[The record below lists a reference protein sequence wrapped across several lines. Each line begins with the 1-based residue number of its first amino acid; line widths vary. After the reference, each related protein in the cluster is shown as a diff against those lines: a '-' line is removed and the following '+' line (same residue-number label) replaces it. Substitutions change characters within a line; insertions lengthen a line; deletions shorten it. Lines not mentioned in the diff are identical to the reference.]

1 MSPPVKDSEKELVT
15 DATRPRREP
24 KPSKKKL
31 EAESENEEPK
41 RKKARK
47 EPAAEKG
54 GQLSQVEK
62 EPELTPKSKS
72 SIKKKAANTKAK
84 DTQDAQLISAANT
97 ERVQNLLQRREQAR
111 TSEVIEIKEL
121 EESDSTS
128 KHSRKPHDQPTGPNL
143 APSLLNQL
151 STEKQSNGQV
161 TCPPP
166 QQLSN
171 LSTGF
176 QLSSSYKSA
185 SPVTTASRFQF
196 SSPSVGSAH
205 SPSHFSLPSSRQLIK
220 SPKLLSSPTACSM
233 QQEFSISESLSHCS
247 DYDDILD
254 LDGPMAY
261 PSRVP
266 SLMPMAS
273 SRVSRDDGWQQEMSS
288 FPEVNGPCHN
298 CQPLLQS
305 LSSRLSNLEAE
316 VEKLKR
322 KQKKV

>member
-1 MSPPVKDSEKELVT
+1 MRLRNWRNQI
-15 DATRPRREP
+15 A
-24 KPSKKKL
+24 
-31 EAESENEEPK
+31 
-41 RKKARK
+41 
-47 EPAAEKG
+47 PA
-54 GQLSQVEK
+54 SI
-62 EPELTPKSKS
+62 PET
-72 SIKKKAANTKAK
+72 
-84 DTQDAQLISAANT
+84 
-97 ERVQNLLQRREQAR
+97 
-111 TSEVIEIKEL
+111 
-121 EESDSTS
+121 
-128 KHSRKPHDQPTGPNL
+128 PHDQPTGPNL

-185 SPVTTASRFQF
+185 SPVTTASRFRF

-273 SRVSRDDGWQQEMSS
+273 SRVSRDDGWQWLKSDWLKQIFLVTYVTNFKHRHILVVMNHQHGKSAVVRQLSFYGKKSLELILFCLLIKAILPLTITDIMSTGKTN
-288 FPEVNGPCHN
+288 F
-298 CQPLLQS
+298 
-305 LSSRLSNLEAE
+305 
-316 VEKLKR
+316 R
-322 KQKKV
+322 K